1 MAKNDFSAEA
11 AENYAAK
18 CLCVLVLDVS
28 GSMNIKIGNKTL
40 IDELNSGLQAFY
52 EEISNDV
59 TTSQQLEVSIITFN
73 DSVETVVEPAL
84 IENITMPHLTAEGT
98 TAMVDAVYQAIEKID
113 ARKQWYKETGQPY
126 YRPWIVLIT
135 DGEPDEGQDVYG
147 LGERIKED
155 MSEKKYV
162 FMPLGVR
169 GADMDVLAQLCGEL
183 NGKKITPLPLDGQ
196 KFASFF
202 KWLSASMGGVIKKH
216 EVGTKGVPDPSP
228 ISPAGWLDDFV
239 NIG

>member
-1 MAKNDFSAEA
+1 M
-11 AENYAAK
+11 
-18 CLCVLVLDVS
+18 
-28 GSMNIKIGNKTL
+28 
-40 IDELNSGLQAFY
+40 
-52 EEISNDV
+52 
-59 TTSQQLEVSIITFN
+59 
-73 DSVETVVEPAL
+73 
-84 IENITMPHLTAEGT
+84 
-98 TAMVDAVYQAIEKID
+98 
-113 ARKQWYKETGQPY
+113 
-126 YRPWIVLIT
+126 LIT

>member
-84 IENITMPHLTAEGT
+84 IENITIPHLTAEST
-98 TAMVDAVYQAIEKID
+98 TAMVDAVYEAIEKID

-126 YRPWIVLIT
+126 YRPWIILIT
-135 DGEPDEGQDVYG
+135 DGEPDDGQDVIG

-155 MSEKKYV
+155 MRNKKYV
-162 FMPLGVR
+162 FMPLGVQ
-169 GADMDVLAQLCGEL
+169 GADMDMLRQLCGEL
-183 NGKKITPLPLDGQ
+183 DGKKITPQPLDGQ
-196 KFASFF
+196 KFSSFF
-202 KWLSASMGGVIKKH
+202 KWLSASMGSVIIKNNGGGENENKQI
-216 EVGTKGVPDPSP
+216 PSP
-228 ISPAGWLDDFV
+228 SDWLRDFV
-239 NIG
+239 TIG

>member
-84 IENITMPHLTAEGT
+84 IENITIPHLTAEST
-98 TAMVDAVYQAIEKID
+98 TAMVDAVYEAIEKID

-126 YRPWIVLIT
+126 YRPWIILIT
-135 DGEPDEGQDVYG
+135 DGEPDDGQDVIG

-155 MSEKKYV
+155 MRNKKYV
-162 FMPLGVR
+162 FMPLGVQ
-169 GADMDVLAQLCGEL
+169 GADMDMLRQLCGEL
-183 NGKKITPLPLDGQ
+183 DGKKIPPQPLDGQ
-196 KFASFF
+196 KYSSFF
-202 KWLSASMGGVIKKH
+202 KWSSASMGSVIIKNNGGGENENKQI
-216 EVGTKGVPDPSP
+216 PSP
-228 ISPAGWLDDFV
+228 SDWLRDFV
-239 NIG
+239 TIG